1 MIYFDNSA
9 TTMPDQSVLDTF
21 IKASTRFFGNPSS
34 LHFPG
39 MEAERFLERARN
51 QIAVL
56 CQVSADEIIFTSG
69 GTESNNLA
77 VKGAARF
84 YQNRGRH
91 IVTTAIEHPSVFEA
105 CRDLEEEGFRVTY
118 VQPGQNGV
126 VKTAD
131 IERVM
136 TDDTILV
143 TVMHVNNE
151 TGAIQPVEEIGRML
165 KSYPQTRFHV
175 DAVQG
180 FGKVPLNIKKANI
193 DLLSVSGHKLHGLK
207 GTGFLVKRSRAEL
220 VPLLSGGGQ
229 EKGIR
234 SGTEH
239 TAAAAALAKTVR
251 LALEEEGSSMQ
262 KITNWLRQTLELR
275 PEFVIHTPDDQAAP
289 HILNVSVNGVKGEV
303 LVHALEKKGFIV
315 STTSACS
322 SKQTKPSRTLMAM
335 GIHQDLASSAIRISL
350 SSRNTMEEAE
360 QFIET
365 LDTIVPQLAKKRNER
380 K

>member
-131 IERVM
+131 VERVM

-275 PEFVIHTPDDQAAP
+275 PEFVIHTPDGQAAP